1 MPAYKDPVKETWYAS
16 FYYEDWK
23 GIKKKKMKRGF
34 PNQEG
39 CPGLGA
45 GVSGP
50 EVSGCK
56 HGV

>member
-34 PNQEG
+34 QPRRL
-39 CPGLGA
+39 PWLG
-45 GVSGP
+45 SG
-50 EVSGCK
+50 SFWSRSQLM
-56 HGV
+56 